1 MGLELTARGVE
12 LTVGLLKLVGHVL
25 TILLRLLL
33 QLVRRFVMMD
43 L

>member
-1 MGLELTARGVE
+1 MGLELTARVVE